1 MLTSTTARLSL
12 IGLVLM
18 LTLWLLAA
26 CGGAGEQ
33 QTPSSTQTTQQAPT
47 TQSTQ
52 PAGGEGGATTAQ
64 SAISQQFVGEV
75 PEINAY
81 LALLV
86 SSPQQAGASP
96 QVRAYLCDGKSINE
110 WLTGKEEPAN
120 TLDLSSDDGA
130 NLKGELSSNEAT
142 GTLTLADGRAFAF
155 SIPQAT
161 GLAGLYNMTLNPNGQ
176 MSGTSE
182 GGANTLEGGLGDRQ
196 QDGRY
201 LLSGTIT
208 SAEGETQDF
217 QALATPD
224 ASGEIRGI
232 FVGNGGN
239 GIGNGGNGGNGFK
252 GGAKKGSGTG
262 FLTSFGNG
270 GAGGNKFARV
280 CGLASA
286 IDSIANRCAP
296 CCSPPWWEPSFAGSR
311 YDSMSVL
318 INIVEKQI
326 NMIGWENRGG
336 RGERRRSCYYWWPSA
351 L

>member
-1 MLTSTTARLSL
+1 MRCLPGIVLTGQERGKPKESDRHMLTSTTARLSL

-52 PAGGEGGATTAQ
+52 PAGAGGATTAQ

-75 PEINAY
+75 PEIDAY

-86 SSPQQAGASP
+86 SSPQQAGASS
-96 QVRAYLCDGKSINE
+96 QLRAYLCDGKSINA
-110 WLTGKEEPAN
+110 WLTGKEELAN

-130 NLKGELSSNEAT
+130 NLKGALSSNEAT
-142 GTLTLADGRAFAF
+142 GTLTLADGRTFAF
-155 SIPQAT
+155 SIPRAT
-161 GLAGLYNMTLNPNGQ
+161 GIEGLYDMTLNPDGQ

-182 GGANTLEGGLGDRQ
+182 GGANTLEGRLGDRQ

-208 SAEGETQDF
+208 SANGETQDF

-232 FVGNGGN
+232 F
-239 GIGNGGNGGNGFK
+239 IGNGGNGFK
-252 GGAKKGSGTG
+252 GGGKKGSGAG
-262 FLTSFGNG
+262 F
-270 GAGGNKFARV
+270 
-280 CGLASA
+280 
-286 IDSIANRCAP
+286 IDMNTQP
-296 CCSPPWWEPSFAGSR
+296 
-311 YDSMSVL
+311 
-318 INIVEKQI
+318 
-326 NMIGWENRGG
+326 
-336 RGERRRSCYYWWPSA
+336 
-351 L
+351 